1 MSRRIALSLLM
12 EEIAM
17 ADPARRVCLGREIT
31 KIHEEFLVGSAS
43 EVLAALKS
51 NAEVRGEF
59 SVLVAGTELA

>member
-1 MSRRIALSLLM
+1 
-12 EEIAM
+12 M
-17 ADPARRVCLGREIT
+17 ADPVRRVCLGREIT

-43 EVLAALKS
+43 EVLEALKS